1 VCWSDAVWRLIRTA
15 LALVA
20 GVSLTSCVHLP
31 PPASP
36 AEIQA
41 LSAALTS
48 LQPDVR
54 AAEATD
60 VAALAYDYPCQL
72 AAEYRL
78 VRPPLLHNLLINL
91 GLKKR
96 GLCYQW
102 TEDLLAKLQSL
113 PLDSLEL
120 HWGVSH
126 WGTIREHN
134 TVVVTARHQPFLAG
148 IVLDPWRRSGVLV
161 WRRVSAD
168 SYPWQEGELLAP
180 PPPARVATALAT
192 PR

>member
-1 VCWSDAVWRLIRTA
+1 M
-15 LALVA
+15 A

-36 AEIQA
+36 AEIRA
-41 LSAALTS
+41 LSAALAA

-60 VAALAYDYPCQL
+60 VAVLAYDYPCQL

-102 TEDLLAKLQSL
+102 TEDLLGKLQAL

-120 HWGVSH
+120 HWGVSR
-126 WGTIREHN
+126 WGTISEHN
-134 TVVVTARHQPFLAG
+134 TVVVTARHQPFDTG
-148 IVLDPWRRSGVLV
+148 IVLDPWRRSGALV
-161 WRRVSAD
+161 WMPVSAD
-168 SYPWQEGELLAP
+168 SYPWQEGELFAP
-180 PPPARVATALAT
+180 PPPTRVATSLAT